1 MATVGIIPSLII
13 GVREGI
19 EAALVIGIILGYLV
33 KIGRLALK
41 RHVYA
46 GTIVAFF
53 ASAGV
58 AAVLFAATVEFQG
71 FGEQIFEGVTMLVA
85 VAVLTSMVLWM
96 MKAARSI
103 KVHVQERIEAVLK
116 QSAVFGLTLL
126 SFVVVFRE
134 GVETA
139 LFMFGAGALTSP
151 FEAILGVGLG
161 LLIAGIIGVGIVRVS
176 WRLNLRRF
184 FQVTGIFLVVV
195 AAGLFANAV
204 HELQDAFAWQFG
216 SAAVYDLHLIFPAD
230 ASNTVG
236 YLLRGIIGYS
246 DAPTVLEV
254 SAYVGYWVVV
264 LLAYLGIRT
273 GKIAIV
279 TVPLRRGWNALFGRK
294 AVSSADAE

>member
-33 KIGRLALK
+33 KIGRVSLK
-41 RHVYA
+41 RHVYT

-58 AAVLFAATVEFQG
+58 AAILFAATIEFQG

-85 VAVLTSMVLWM
+85 VAVLTSLVLWM

-103 KVHVQERIEAVLK
+103 KAHVQERIEAVLK

-151 FEAILGVGLG
+151 FEAVLGVGLG

-184 FQVTGIFLVVV
+184 FQITGIFLVVV
-195 AAGLFANAV
+195 AAGLFANAIR
-204 HELQDAFAWQFG
+204 ELQEAFAWQFG
-216 SAAVYDLHLIFPAD
+216 SAAVYDLHLVFPAD
-230 ASNTVG
+230 ASNTIG

-254 SAYVGYWVVV
+254 AAYAGYWIVV
-264 LLAYLGIRT
+264 LLAYQGIRT
-273 GKIAIV
+273 GKIGIV
-279 TVPLRRGWNALFGRK
+279 TDPLRRGWNALLGRK
-294 AVSSADAE
+294 AVSGADAE

>member
-33 KIGRLALK
+33 KIGRVALK

>member
-1 MATVGIIPSLII
+1 LATVGIIPSLII

-33 KIGRLALK
+33 KIGRISLK

-58 AAVLFAATVEFQG
+58 AAVLFAATIEFQG
-71 FGEQIFEGVTMLVA
+71 FGEQIFEGITMLVA
-85 VAVLTSMVLWM
+85 VAVLSSMVLWM
-96 MKAARSI
+96 MNAARSI
-103 KVHVQERIEAVLK
+103 KAHVQERIEAVLK

-151 FEAILGVGLG
+151 FEAVLGVGLG

-184 FQVTGIFLVVV
+184 FQITGIFLVVV
-195 AAGLFANAV
+195 AAGLFANAI
-204 HELQDAFAWQFG
+204 HELQEAFAWQLG

-236 YLLRGIIGYS
+236 YLLRGIVGYS

-254 SAYVGYWVVV
+254 VAYVGYWIVVM
-264 LLAYLGIRT
+264 LAYVGIRT
-273 GKIAIV
+273 GKIGIV
-279 TVPLRRGWNALFGRK
+279 TAPLRRGWNALLGRK
-294 AVSSADAE
+294 AVSGADAE